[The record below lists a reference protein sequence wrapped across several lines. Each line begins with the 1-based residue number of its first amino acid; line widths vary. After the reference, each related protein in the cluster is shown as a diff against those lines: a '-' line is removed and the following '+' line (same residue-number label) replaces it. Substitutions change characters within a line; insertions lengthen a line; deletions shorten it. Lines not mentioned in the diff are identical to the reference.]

1 MYTTIN
7 KNIDKLLKLIDPVK
21 DIGNYIWLLE
31 NIRNT
36 DVTVDKGFQTI
47 YQDYWGLTNAGLS
60 SAFIAA
66 YFKHLQF
73 LKMNPRIIDVKTVA
87 TTLYGIP
94 THIDGSKS
102 LQFSFASKMV
112 HMLCPN
118 LPIYDH
124 MLEMFFF
131 LPEKRSG
138 KDFESKLAN
147 LHSSYLFMVDEYRR
161 IIEKGLLRTAIESFR
176 SYFKSKDSCST
187 ISDEKI
193 IDTLLWNFVVHHTRG
208 SIRERFLMYS

>member
-36 DVTVDKGFQTI
+36 DVTVDKGFQII

-124 MLEMFFF
+124 MLEMFSFF
-131 LPEKRSG
+131 RRSALERILNQSLQISIHRIYLWWTSTDESL
-138 KDFESKLAN
+138 KWDFSERRSN
-147 LHSSYLFMVDEYRR
+147 LSEVTLSQR
-161 IIEKGLLRTAIESFR
+161 IRAR
-176 SYFKSKDSCST
+176 
-187 ISDEKI
+187 
-193 IDTLLWNFVVHHTRG
+193 
-208 SIRERFLMYS
+208 